1 MTDYRI
7 YFLSRDGHIL
17 RPAAV
22 ISCTDD
28 ADAILQAE
36 QVLDGSPVEVWEGA
50 RLVRLLT
57 PRM

>member
-17 RPAAV
+17 RLAAV
-22 ISCTDD
+22 IS

-36 QVLDGSPVEVWEGA
+36 QVLDGSPIEVWEGA
-50 RLVRLLT
+50 RLVRRLT

>member
-7 YFLSRDGHIL
+7 YFLSRDGRIL

-22 ISCTDD
+22 ISCKDD

-36 QVLDGSPVEVWEGA
+36 QVLDGSPIEVWEGA
-50 RLVRLLT
+50 RLVRRLT